1 MKRKN
6 GDFYYSLNFSVKFP
20 YDHDTIYIA
29 HCYPYTY
36 SQLQTFLT
44 EVENDPKRKHLIQRK
59 TVCQTIA
66 GNNCD
71 YVIISDFNNG
81 KEKKGIFLTSRVH
94 PGETMASYIIQYII

>member
-1 MKRKN
+1 MEI
-6 GDFYYSLNFSVKFP
+6 FIIVSIFLLNFHVIFFIII
-20 YDHDTIYIA
+20 DEHDTVYIA

-36 SQLQTFLT
+36 SQLQNFLT

-71 YVIISDFNNG
+71 YVVISDFNNG
-81 KEKKGIFLTSRVH
+81 K
-94 PGETMASYIIQYII
+94 